1 MYTSIV
7 LAAFRS
13 TACTA
18 TVQFI
23 AFCLSVINAGQAT
36 RRWFETD
43 EVIAPLL
50 ILIAQIAFL
59 LVALAVKHFVLGV
72 VKFFQLAHMGFEF
85 YCQECVD
92 AAVIVAEDAIAT
104 PSTLCDLLGQSL
116 RPAMNY
122 PTKRP
127 TKNHL
132 SRDLISK

>member
-23 AFCLSVINAGQAT
+23 AFCLAVINAGRAT

-50 ILIAQIAFL
+50 ILIAQITFL
-59 LVALAVKHFVLGV
+59 LVALAAKHFVLGIA
-72 VKFFQLAHMGFEF
+72 KFFKLAHMGFEF

-92 AAVIVAEDAIAT
+92 AAVIVAEDAIA
-104 PSTLCDLLGQSL
+104 SGELLLLSAPAGQDSV
-116 RPAMNY
+116 AAQ
-122 PTKRP
+122 
-127 TKNHL
+127 
-132 SRDLISK
+132 SEELISWAKARWPQLA

>member
-13 TACTA
+13 TAYTA

-59 LVALAVKHFVLGV
+59 LVALTVKHFVLGV
-72 VKFFQLAHMGFEF
+72 VKFFRLAHMGFEF
-85 YCQECVD
+85 YCEQVVD
-92 AAVIVAEDAIAT
+92 AAVQVAEDAIA
-104 PSTLCDLLGQSL
+104 SGELLLLPAAAGQDSV
-116 RPAMNY
+116 AAQ
-122 PTKRP
+122 
-127 TKNHL
+127 
-132 SRDLISK
+132 SDELINWAKARWPQLA